1 MLLDKLVDVM
11 RGCYELIK
19 WCWFFEQKLLF
30 CEV

>member
-11 RGCYELIK
+11 RGCYEPIK
-19 WCWFFEQKLLF
+19 WSWFSEQKLLF